1 MGVMP
6 TKDVQGA
13 AGGFSTAPMSSD
25 AGLPSISR
33 QLTNGS
39 ISGFGGRREKARGL
53 LPNTSTILAQAW
65 KEDMDAGHLFPLLF
79 EYFGESMFSFIPLPE
94 LSFFV

>member
-1 MGVMP
+1 MP
-6 TKDVQGA
+6 TKTMQGA
-13 AGGFSTAPMSSD
+13 TGGFSTAPMNSD

-33 QLTNGS
+33 QLTNES
-39 ISGFGGRREKARGL
+39 ISGVVGRREKARGV

-65 KEDMDAGHLFPLLF
+65 KEDMDVVHLLPLLF
-79 EYFGESMFSFIPLPE
+79 EYFDESVFSFIPMLE